1 MRYNIKSNLFP
12 FVGSRG
18 SCLFTVLSLL
28 ASLSYSNV
36 RAQAPPVPAEF
47 QATYSSLNTYLANFN
62 TTLNA
67 EPPSNLPLLSTAALA
82 NAGPQLVNPGTMAG
96 VQLQLNE
103 LKAMGV
109 QAVMVEVG
117 FPMLYAPFLTS
128 QGQTQAQFVSF
139 YQQVAQLIR
148 AAGLKVIVE
157 NDTLLAN
164 SDVSAGWDASPFYAT
179 LSWSQYQQ
187 ARAQTALTIAQTMQ
201 PDYLVVVEEPSTE
214 ADNSGQSQADTPV
227 GSASLLSQIPASLE
241 QAGVPGMQVGAGTG
255 ASQANAVSFI
265 QQYVA
270 QAVDFIDFRGRF
282 IGPLLRPGCCSW

>member
-227 GSASLLSQIPASLE
+227 GSASL
-241 QAGVPGMQVGAGTG
+241 
-255 ASQANAVSFI
+255 
-265 QQYVA
+265 
-270 QAVDFIDFRGRF
+270 
-282 IGPLLRPGCCSW
+282 C